1 MTLVS
6 GKIILEAGACRDLS
20 GYRLRRIL
28 LHFRTLR
35 IDAGGRDMLWAD
47 VWTPAST
54 LWRAIG
60 SAGTCSI
67 GPCCFPK

>member
-35 IDAGGRDMLWAD
+35 IDAGGRGHAL
-47 VWTPAST
+47 
-54 LWRAIG
+54 G
-60 SAGTCSI
+60 
-67 GPCCFPK
+67 